1 MAADIKLN
9 PITHDL
15 AITKGELTFTEEKP
29 ESVAQRLK
37 IKLLMFLGEWKFNID
52 FGVPYYQRIFE
63 KGITKPV
70 VDSIFRQQII
80 ETPEV
85 IKLISYS
92 SDLNAMTREY
102 SATFT
107 VQAVDG
113 QEITL
118 SI

>member
-15 AITKGELTFTEEKP
+15 AITKGNLTFTQEKA

-37 IKLLMFLGEWKFNID
+37 IKLQMFMGEWKFNVD
-52 FGVPYYQRIFE
+52 FGVPYFQRIFE

-70 VDSIFRQQII
+70 VDSIFREQII
-80 ETPEV
+80 QTPEV
-85 IKLISYS
+85 IKLIKYS
-92 SDLNAMTREY
+92 SDLNPMSREY
-102 SATFT
+102 TATFT
-107 VQAVDG
+107 VQSVDG